1 MLTNLDYDDFP
12 TEDMQ
17 YVDKEEIKNIEDDV
31 ISSESKKEGSL
42 QSAINQ
48 LQESEK
54 TIGSL
59 RLELQTLKELNRI
72 LEEQVQNHA
81 FINVDL
87 DTQLT
92 ETELKEANHKVL
104 ALEVELENK
113 NQYCEELETRCVE
126 LQLQLERYP

>member
-1 MLTNLDYDDFP
+1 MLTNSDCHDVP
-12 TEDMQ
+12 TEEMQ
-17 YVDKEEIKNIEDDV
+17 YVDKEEIKNIEDEV
-31 ISSESKKEGSL
+31 ISSESEKEGRL

-59 RLELQTLKELNRI
+59 RLELQTLKELNRM

-81 FINVDL
+81 FINADL

-104 ALEVELENK
+104 ALEVEVENK
-113 NQYCEELETRCVE
+113 NQY
-126 LQLQLERYP
+126 